1 MSVNKTPLTNAMRT
15 FLSRKE
21 ITGLTNSQ
29 IQEVIE
35 QVNPSYDLSE
45 DEKQTVKNT
54 LVEKFGKKEESTPVD
69 ASALVIGE
77 SQKMGLELPEAQVTE
92 IADFARNQA
101 NFTNNELLVIRE
113 AIQGFL
119 IRQHNQKNSGLETIL
134 QDSQEL
140 STKLDNEF
148 NQNLE
153 VKLSTFFRS
162 KNESFSNHSKSL
174 VAALNEYQ

>member
-1 MSVNKTPLTNAMRT
+1 M
-15 FLSRKE
+15 
-21 ITGLTNSQ
+21 
-29 IQEVIE
+29 
-35 QVNPSYDLSE
+35 
-45 DEKQTVKNT
+45 
-54 LVEKFGKKEESTPVD
+54 
-69 ASALVIGE
+69 
-77 SQKMGLELPEAQVTE
+77 
-92 IADFARNQA
+92 
-101 NFTNNELLVIRE
+101 IRE

-134 QDSQEL
+134 TESQEL

-174 VAALNEYQ
+174 VSALNEYQ